1 MKCTLRLALLTKS
14 ACHEGYMHRNSKEKR
29 LDCSKN
35 YGEGV
40 SKLRNRLQENKQL
53 SFLCPR
59 RGGGGV
65 LAEIV
70 IFFSLSLLS
79 TTKDSVADPGEGPGP
94 YYF

>member
-1 MKCTLRLALLTKS
+1 
-14 ACHEGYMHRNSKEKR
+14 MHRNSKEKR

-40 SKLRNRLQENKQL
+40 SKLRNDYKKISSCHFYAPEG
-53 SFLCPR
+53 
-59 RGGGGV
+59 GGGGV